1 MEILYENILAIE
13 WKMVVMWIIGGLLI
27 FLAIKKDMEPTL
39 LLPMGFGAILVN
51 LPHSGAAEVVNR
63 LFDIGIDN
71 GELMPLILFIGIG
84 AMIDFTPLLSNPKY
98 MIFGAAAQFGIFFT
112 LCLASFFG
120 YSLNDA
126 ASIAIIGAAD
136 GPTSIFV
143 AQVLESNYL
152 PAIMVAAYSYMALV
166 PIVQPPIIKL
176 CTTKKER
183 LIRMDDNSK
192 PVSKTTKILF
202 PIITTIIVG
211 LVAPDAVALIG
222 FRKDAPRRSAFLT
235 EST

>member
-84 AMIDFTPLLSNPKY
+84 AMIDLHPFFQTP
-98 MIFGAAAQFGIFFT
+98 
-112 LCLASFFG
+112 
-120 YSLNDA
+120 
-126 ASIAIIGAAD
+126 
-136 GPTSIFV
+136 
-143 AQVLESNYL
+143 
-152 PAIMVAAYSYMALV
+152 
-166 PIVQPPIIKL
+166 
-176 CTTKKER
+176 
-183 LIRMDDNSK
+183 
-192 PVSKTTKILF
+192 
-202 PIITTIIVG
+202 
-211 LVAPDAVALIG
+211 
-222 FRKDAPRRSAFLT
+222 
-235 EST
+235 ST